1 MGGRGEGETKSRP
14 ARTRVPSLSLTSPPC
29 QHRHEGG
36 MMEGEEKKRERGIR
50 TGRKEGEGGA
60 GGGTAG
66 EGEGERTGKEQ
77 GRERQPDRERRGG
90 KGRWGGGGGGRGRG
104 REQGKKRER
113 DSRTGRE
120 EGRGTAGQGEKRERE
135 RDACS
140 ESEQQHIG
148 DHGDEAGA
156 CDLDSSTDWETQGN
170 SPLMVLPDVA
180 FQQHWGRAY
189 EGQLATNYP
198 TGFGGSCGRD

>member
-1 MGGRGEGETKSRP
+1 MGG
-14 ARTRVPSLSLTSPPC
+14 
-29 QHRHEGG
+29 
-36 MMEGEEKKRERGIR
+36 
-50 TGRKEGEGGA
+50 GR
-60 GGGTAG
+60 
-66 EGEGERTGKEQ
+66 
-77 GRERQPDRERRGG
+77 
-90 KGRWGGGGGGRGRG
+90 RGRG

-120 EGRGTAGQGEKRERE
+120 EGREGQPDREGRGTRGTAGQGEKRERE

>member
-1 MGGRGEGETKSRP
+1 M
-14 ARTRVPSLSLTSPPC
+14 
-29 QHRHEGG
+29 
-36 MMEGEEKKRERGIR
+36 
-50 TGRKEGEGGA
+50 
-60 GGGTAG
+60 
-66 EGEGERTGKEQ
+66 
-77 GRERQPDRERRGG
+77 
-90 KGRWGGGGGGRGRG
+90 GGGGGGRGRG